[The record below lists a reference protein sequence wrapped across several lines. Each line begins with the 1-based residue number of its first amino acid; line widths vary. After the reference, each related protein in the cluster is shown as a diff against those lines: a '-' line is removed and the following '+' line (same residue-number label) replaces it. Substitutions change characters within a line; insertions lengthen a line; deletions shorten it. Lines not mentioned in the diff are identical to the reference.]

1 MCEAGYRGWRAGGG
15 GRKGGRGICRGL
27 LQGGDERLL
36 IRELFFERVD
46 FLLMLR
52 LHLAEGGLQ
61 RGELFLNGR
70 VLPEAARLKAGGR
83 REQKD
88 LLFQNR

>member
-1 MCEAGYRGWRAGGG
+1 M
-15 GRKGGRGICRGL
+15 
-27 LQGGDERLL
+27 